1 MDAIKK
7 TMDKHA
13 PLKSKTKTK
22 KTTIPGST
30 RIHKGSKLNEGW
42 LKKRWIKSKHK
53 DLLEYKHIN
62 SIYKKHLHHA
72 KKTHIYQAN

>member
-13 PLKSKTKTK
+13 PLKTKTKT

-30 RIHKGSKLNEGW
+30 RIHKDSKLNEGW
-42 LKKRWIKSKHK
+42 LKKDASNQNNMRTS
-53 DLLEYKHIN
+53 
-62 SIYKKHLHHA
+62 
-72 KKTHIYQAN
+72 